1 MRTGG
6 GGHMLT
12 VYLRE
17 QVSAEDHQWFQRAV
31 GSVNWLV
38 TTLRYDCAL
47 AVNRISQHT
56 AHATVGSLSAIVYLI
71 EYLWATKDLCLR
83 VLVDAVYD
91 GPEYSF
97 YVDSEHGGDR
107 VRESRLC
114 ATASY
119 ACFHGDT
126 LFAWRSGRTEMAFA
140 TSLIGQAHAD
150 TSSAAAETY
159 AAGVA
164 TQSILGLSYVADELN
179 MTMALPMELRLDATA
194 ALAFMTSTA
203 TRSKM
208 RHIDLRS
215 EWVAILRDK
224 QVFAGR
230 YCPSEALFADLGT
243 KIQGPQK
250 FGPLRDGMYY
260 QHKLPVT
267 DSGGTDDSAGE
278 VGDRVNT
285 SASVALVGSD
295 TVSQGAAPDLRI
307 TTVARSNGGCHFE
320 KAQRNQ
326 VRFTLP
332 P

>member
-1 MRTGG
+1 
-6 GGHMLT
+6 
-12 VYLRE
+12 
-17 QVSAEDHQWFQRAV
+17 
-31 GSVNWLV
+31 
-38 TTLRYDCAL
+38 
-47 AVNRISQHT
+47 
-56 AHATVGSLSAIVYLI
+56 
-71 EYLWATKDLCLR
+71 
-83 VLVDAVYD
+83 
-91 GPEYSF
+91 
-97 YVDSEHGGDR
+97 
-107 VRESRLC
+107 
-114 ATASY
+114 
-119 ACFHGDT
+119 
-126 LFAWRSGRTEMAFA
+126 MAFA

-208 RHIDLRS
+208 RHIDLRR

-260 QHKLPVT
+260 KHKLPVT

-278 VGDRVNT
+278 VGGRVNT

-307 TTVARSNGGCHFE
+307 TAVARSSGGCYFE